1 MIHHELHSNTFFFNY
16 LKHVPIP
23 VAMYRCE
30 KRCCSRT
37 YVPLE
42 ISYAR
47 TIHKFQGLTAGP
59 VDPGK
64 IPNMYQCILCD
75 PDEKKFEGTS
85 LGLFYTAVSR
95 ATTLGDTNGLNSAI
109 YFTGNQFKEQRIRR
123 LTKLKGSDID
133 FVVAQKRAHWVSF
146 LKARERAS
154 RPLVQKIIRSK
165 TDIEKALQTH
175 VFTPDFLF
183 HRKRTCANAVSSAT

>member
-1 MIHHELHSNTFFFNY
+1 
-16 LKHVPIP
+16 
-23 VAMYRCE
+23 MYRCE

-42 ISYAR
+42 VSYAR

-95 ATTLGDTNGLNSAI
+95 ATTLGDADGLNSAI
-109 YFTGNQFKEQRIRR
+109 YFCGNQFKEQQIRR

-133 FVVAQKRAHWVSF
+133 FVVAQKRACWVAF
-146 LKARERAS
+146 LQAREKAS
-154 RPLVQKIIRSK
+154 KPLKKKTLASK
-165 TDIEKALQTH
+165 NDIEQALKTH
-175 VFTPDFLF
+175 VFNPDFLF
-183 HRKRTCANAVSSAT
+183 HRRRTHANATDSTN

>member
-1 MIHHELHSNTFFFNY
+1 
-16 LKHVPIP
+16 
-23 VAMYRCE
+23 MYRCE
-30 KRCCSRT
+30 KKCCSRT

-95 ATTLGDTNGLNSAI
+95 ATTLGDADGLNSAI

-133 FVVAQKRAHWVSF
+133 FVVAQKRANWVSF
-146 LKARERAS
+146 LRR
-154 RPLVQKIIRSK
+154 R
-165 TDIEKALQTH
+165 EKASKPLLQRTLRSRH
-175 VFTPDFLF
+175 KIENALATQTFNADFLF
-183 HRKRTCANAVSSAT
+183 YRKRLYANAVNSNT